1 MIMKNLIKYLFYV
14 LLLAVSS
21 SCSKGGLEV
30 EGLSFAQ
37 ATVTVNVGR
46 MFNLTLNARY
56 GTSFKEYD
64 LNANPAG
71 VVLSSSDESV
81 AKVDQSGT
89 VTTFSVGTV
98 KITALSKDGLKAV
111 CTVRVSGDVAD
122 FTSGFSMSKIYLKS
136 FIFPD
141 DPNGT
146 ADNTRNAQLQNFDVD
161 LKGNVYALGVSD
173 PVSYVKKIT
182 PDGTEDAPMKF
193 YYFGHGTG
201 FSIED
206 TGSDVYIW
214 ISSFGRLGSI
224 NGHAGRYQEEQT
236 VARVKYEAGK
246 EYKPEDIKEHYYM
259 GNVLHVWSYVD
270 YEHDLLA
277 VYHAGASGV
286 AGKDGTVRVYN
297 LQQAKQAQT
306 RTVSLQTITR
316 GGENGGPVKTQ
327 ETLAPQVPVRD
338 LSSLTPVYT
347 FHTSYQELS
356 GDSQQMQGICLNKD
370 KFYWVAGRGFG
381 TEKQPLTQVSTLDM
395 RGNVLNKAQNLTFED
410 NKQDLIDAGI
420 SKDGTFEVEGMH
432 IRDGHVYFGYNWNST
447 PNQTY
452 TATCTIIKF

>member
-1 MIMKNLIKYLFYV
+1 MKKLIKYFFCAILLV
-14 LLLAVSS
+14 LLS
-21 SCSKGGLEV
+21 SCSKGELEV
-30 EGLSFAQ
+30 ESLAFAK
-37 ATVTVNVGR
+37 ATVSVNVGR
-46 MFNLTLNARY
+46 VFNLTLNARY

-64 LNANPAG
+64 FKANPAS
-71 VVLSSSDESV
+71 VVLSSSDESI
-81 AKVDQSGT
+81 AKVNQLGT
-89 VTTFSVGTV
+89 VTAVSVGSA

-122 FTSGFSMSKIYLKS
+122 FTSGFSVSKIYLKS

-161 LKGNVYALGVSD
+161 REGNVYALAVSD

-182 PDGTEDAPMKF
+182 PDGKADSPMKF

-206 TGSDVYIW
+206 TGTDVYIW

-224 NGHAGRYQEEQT
+224 NGNSGKYQEEQT
-236 VARVKYEAGK
+236 IARVKYEAGK
-246 EYKPEDIKEHYYM
+246 EYKPEDIEEHYYI
-259 GNVLHVWSYVD
+259 GNVFHVWSYVD

-286 AGKDGTVRVYN
+286 AGKDGTVRIYN
-297 LQQAKQAQT
+297 LQQARQAQT

-316 GGENGGPVKTQ
+316 GGESGGPLKNL
-327 ETLAPQVPVRD
+327 ETVAPQVSVRD
-338 LSSLTPVYT
+338 LTSLTPTYT
-347 FHTSYQELS
+347 FYTSYQELS

-395 RGNVLNKAQNLTFED
+395 SGNVLRAAQDLTFED